1 MNIGR
6 FVAIILLLC
15 VMLLSACGSHTYHV
29 VRPGDT
35 LYSIGWAYGYDYKQ
49 IANWN
54 DIDQPYAINEG
65 QIIRFSKT
73 DAAKKT
79 NQVGKNSKVSLVSLH
94 EKSRKTQKPKNNPIN
109 SRKLSASNKKRSIKN
124 ISWKW
129 PTTSK
134 NVVQYFS
141 PYVKSNRVN
150 DKVNKGL
157 NIAGRRGSSIK
168 AAAAGRVVYSGSG
181 LIGYGRLI
189 IIKHNDSFLSAY
201 AHNKEILVKEGEQ
214 IKLGQRIA
222 TMGSSGTNR
231 VILHFEIRRNGQP
244 VNPLKFLPKHG

>member
-1 MNIGR
+1 MNMGR

-15 VMLLSACGSHTYHV
+15 VMLSACGSHTYHV
-29 VRPGDT
+29 VRSGDT

-49 IANWN
+49 IADWN
-54 DIDQPYAINEG
+54 DIDEPYSIHDG

-73 DAAKKT
+73 EAAKKT
-79 NQVGKNSKVSLVSLH
+79 NQKRKNEKVSIVSLP
-94 EKSRKTQKPKNNPIN
+94 EKSRNTRNTKNNQIN

-141 PYVKSNRVN
+141 PYAQG
-150 DKVNKGL
+150 DGVNKGL
-157 NIAGRRGSSIK
+157 DIAGRRGSSIK
-168 AAAAGRVVYSGSG
+168 AAAAGKVVYSGSG

-189 IIKHNDSFLSAY
+189 IIKHNDFFLSAY

-214 IKLGQRIA
+214 IKLGQKIA

-231 VILHFEIRRNGQP
+231 VILHFEIRRNGKP
-244 VNPLKFLPKHG
+244 VNPLKFLPEHG